1 MNLFSLLQQGEQ
13 RLQSN
18 DVLFHSQVDICLG
31 ILRSTKSIPSKRTSL
46 NGELHHSVAAALVMA
61 YEENTTIDIGI
72 RRSETFHAYGWS
84 TKIISYLDEAVA
96 NGLLIAPTAKA
107 KGRLNL
113 GPVLMSYL
121 EDTYFTH
128 TCDA

>member
-1 MNLFSLLQQGEQ
+1 MNIFSLLQQGEQ

-46 NGELHHSVAAALVMA
+46 NGELHRSVAAAIVMA
-61 YEENTTIDIGI
+61 YEEDTTIDVGV

-84 TKIISYLDEAVA
+84 TKIISYLDAAIA
-96 NGLLIAPTAKA
+96 NELLLAKTAKA
-107 KGRLNL
+107 KGRLHL
-113 GPVLMSYL
+113 GPIL
-121 EDTYFTH
+121 EDYLDHTYFNH
-128 TCDA
+128 IREA